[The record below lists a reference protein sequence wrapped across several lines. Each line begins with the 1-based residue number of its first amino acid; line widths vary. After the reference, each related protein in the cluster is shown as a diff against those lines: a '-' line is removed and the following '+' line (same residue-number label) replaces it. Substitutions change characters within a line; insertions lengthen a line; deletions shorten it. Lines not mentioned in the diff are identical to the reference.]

1 MHRQLNPL
9 AHSELRRRMTLCLL
23 ACMVVPLGVA
33 VLAPPVAAQ
42 SAITN
47 MQLQRRVKA
56 AFLVKF
62 LGYVDFPPSAF
73 GDPSAPV
80 TIGVMDADEL
90 GAELARA
97 VAGRSINGR
106 SIAVRQLREGDT
118 AAQVHLLF
126 VGGRDPVQV
135 GRVVR
140 QASGAML
147 VVTEC
152 ENGLRQG
159 SAINFRLVDERVRF
173 DVSLEAAERNGV
185 KLSSRLLTVA
195 NQVKK
200 GAQ

>member
-1 MHRQLNPL
+1 MHRQLNPY
-9 AHSELRRRMTLCLL
+9 ANRDLRRRMAACLL
-23 ACMVVPLGVA
+23 ACLAVPLGLA
-33 VLAPPVAAQ
+33 LLAPQASAQ

-47 MQLQRRVKA
+47 TQLQRRVKA

-62 LGYVDFPPSAF
+62 LGYVDFPAGAF
-73 GDPSAPV
+73 ADPSTPL
-80 TIGVMDADEL
+80 TIGVVDADEL
-90 GAELARA
+90 VAELERA

-106 SIAVRQLREGDT
+106 GIAVSRLREGER
-118 AAQVHLLF
+118 APVHLLF

-140 QASGAML
+140 QAAGAML

-159 SAINFRLVDERVRF
+159 SAINFRLIDEHVRF
-173 DVSLEAAERNGV
+173 DVALEAAERNGV

-195 NQVKK
+195 SQVQK

>member
-1 MHRQLNPL
+1 MHRQLNL
-9 AHSELRRRMTLCLL
+9 SAQRDLRRRMVARLL
-23 ACMVVPLGVA
+23 ACLALPLG
-33 VLAPPVAAQ
+33 LAMLSAPAAAQ
-42 SAITN
+42 SAIAN
-47 MQLQRRVKA
+47 NQLQRRVKA

-62 LGYVDFPPSAF
+62 LGYVDFPASAF
-73 GDPSAPV
+73 ADGTAPL
-80 TIGVMDADEL
+80 TIGVVDADEL
-90 GAELARA
+90 VEELARA
-97 VAGRSINGR
+97 VAGRTIDGR
-106 SIAVRQLREGDT
+106 RIAVRRLREGE
-118 AAQVHLLF
+118 AAPVHLLF

-140 QASGAML
+140 QAGGAML

-173 DVSLEAAERNGV
+173 DVALEAAERNGV

-195 NQVKK
+195 SRVQK

>member
-1 MHRQLNPL
+1 MHRQLNPY
-9 AHSELRRRMTLCLL
+9 ANRDLRRRMAACLL
-23 ACMVVPLGVA
+23 ACLAVPLGLA
-33 VLAPPVAAQ
+33 LLAPQAAAQ

-47 MQLQRRVKA
+47 TQLQRRVKA

-62 LGYVDFPPSAF
+62 LGYVDFPAGAF
-73 GDPSAPV
+73 PDPSTPL
-80 TIGVMDADEL
+80 TIGVVDADEL
-90 GAELARA
+90 VAELERA

-106 SIAVRQLREGDT
+106 RIAVSRLREGERVP
-118 AAQVHLLF
+118 VHLLF

-140 QASGAML
+140 QAAGAML

-159 SAINFRLVDERVRF
+159 SAINFRLVDEHVRF
-173 DVSLEAAERNGV
+173 DVALEAAERNGV

-195 NQVKK
+195 SQVQK

>member
-1 MHRQLNPL
+1 MHRQLNSF
-9 AHSELRRRMTLCLL
+9 ARRELRRRMATCLL
-23 ACMVVPLGVA
+23 ACLALPLGLA
-33 VLAPPVAAQ
+33 LMAPPAAAQ
-42 SAITN
+42 SAIAN
-47 MQLQRRVKA
+47 IQLQRRVKA

-62 LGYVDFPPSAF
+62 LGYVDFPASAF
-73 GDPSAPV
+73 ADASVPL
-80 TIGVMDADEL
+80 TIGVVDADEL
-90 GAELARA
+90 VDELERA

-106 SIAVRQLREGDT
+106 RIAVRRLREGEG
-118 AAQVHLLF
+118 APVHLLF

-140 QASGAML
+140 QAAGAML

-173 DVSLEAAERNGV
+173 DVALEAAERNGV

-195 NQVKK
+195 SRVQK
-200 GAQ
+200 GTQ